1 MLKKWVF
8 LVILNF
14 KYFNPLSSD
23 KGFLHFHENVS
34 KTYLNLNFLP
44 LFVSKTHFTS
54 FYFTYILKF
63 NSVTNI
69 FDCKQFK
76 LFWGNEELRKSQ
88 LRGLKH
94 FVNLTLNFFKFLS
107 SIRQY
112 IKTCQHLIPTF
123 RWQKC
128 VLFIILCN
136 ERSSK
141 FSHSLT

>member
-1 MLKKWVF
+1 MQIFNAEVASFF

-69 FDCKQFK
+69 FACKQFK
-76 LFWGNEELRKSQ
+76 LFWGNEELRESQ
-88 LRGLKH
+88 HRRLKY
-94 FVNLTLNFFKFLS
+94 FVNLTLNFFKFLLETIYKNMS
-107 SIRQY
+107 TSDAY
-112 IKTCQHLIPTF
+112 F
-123 RWQKC
+123 
-128 VLFIILCN
+128 
-136 ERSSK
+136 
-141 FSHSLT
+141 